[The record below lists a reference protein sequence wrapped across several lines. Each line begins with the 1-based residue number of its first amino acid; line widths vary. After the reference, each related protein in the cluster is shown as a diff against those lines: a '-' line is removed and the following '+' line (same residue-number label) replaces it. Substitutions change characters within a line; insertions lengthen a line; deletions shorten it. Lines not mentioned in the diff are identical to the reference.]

1 VNQLYYIS
9 EILRNINAQTAL
21 LEMLDWEEENVVE
34 LLNIVSQTINETK
47 SSSLILAVTNTLIQK
62 GYSDD
67 VVSYICEYI
76 TNITLSE
83 KEQEHDC

>member
-1 VNQLYYIS
+1 MNQLYYIS
-9 EILRNINAQTAL
+9 EILKNINNQTAL

-47 SSSLILAVTNTLIQK
+47 LSSLILTVTNTLIQK

-67 VVSYICEYI
+67 VVNYICEYI

-83 KEQEHDC
+83 KEQEYDC